1 MKKTT
6 ARRATAAVGL
16 AGAAAVTAVSL
27 GAGNAAAWGNTASVP
42 DATLTKTVS
51 GLTVKAKLFD
61 QSVTYARPIT
71 TLPTLRDVWA
81 SGKISVEVSG
91 GDVKGGKIASGYLVG
106 CQVNFGASAE
116 GDGGYDVS
124 PETTGGGVSGGESV
138 PVTNTGNY
146 TGSPSASGKAG
157 FTLGP
162 GTTKK
167 VFLIDNT
174 NGDLSPDADNYHSYG
189 NPFTGNKAGIAYSQQ
204 EFSYDGCA
212 GYAQAKAFVTVK
224 VTTDNTTANLTFYSK
239 PFSLG

>member
-6 ARRATAAVGL
+6 ARRASAAAGL
-16 AGAAAVTAVSL
+16 LGAAAVTAVSL

-51 GLTVKAKLFD
+51 GLTVTAKLFD

-81 SGKISVEVSG
+81 SGKISVDVKG
-91 GDVKGGKIASGYLVG
+91 ADVKGGKIVSGMLVG
-106 CQVNFGASAE
+106 CQVNLGASVE
-116 GDGGYDVS
+116 GD
-124 PETTGGGVSGGESV
+124 TTGTLTAAPGATANDSPTVTPSGSGTGG
-138 PVTNTGNY
+138 
-146 TGSPSASGKAG
+146 AKLI
-157 FTLGP
+157 LGP
-162 GTTKK
+162 GTTQK
-167 VFLIDNT
+167 VYLVDNT

-189 NPFTGNKAGIAYSQQ
+189 NPFKGNKAGVAYSQQ